1 MALITFDDNF
11 MKLKAFLRTFG
22 DRFCFVH
29 LFLSASTFGRSV
41 GRRKPICGMP
51 PPPPVRDCATVAQDM
66 KSTLSGRKDMS
77 TVAAAAAAAAGSVYD
92 DPNQTS
98 KKCTVDLLC
107 RMRKMSGSAES
118 PKLK

>member
-1 MALITFDDNF
+1 MH
-11 MKLKAFLRTFG
+11 
-22 DRFCFVH
+22 V
-29 LFLSASTFGRSV
+29 ASKG
-41 GRRKPICGMP
+41 PINGYP
-51 PPPPVRDCATVAQDM
+51 KNVETWRAVRDCATVAQDM

-77 TVAAAAAAAAGSVYD
+77 TVAAAAAAGSVYD